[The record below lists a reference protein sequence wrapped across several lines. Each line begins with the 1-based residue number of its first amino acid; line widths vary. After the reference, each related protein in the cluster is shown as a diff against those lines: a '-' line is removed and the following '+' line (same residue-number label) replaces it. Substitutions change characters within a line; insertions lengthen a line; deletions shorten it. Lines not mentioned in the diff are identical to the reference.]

1 MDIVVAPDPQSA
13 AAEAADWVS
22 KQLRLAASK
31 RGEACVAFSGGSTPA
46 LMLAALTRRAVPWH
60 ETTIFQVDE
69 RVAPENDPDRNAL
82 LLDVLRDRR
91 PTIKLMPVGAAD
103 LVVAAQRYAS
113 DLPDR
118 LDVVH
123 LGIGDDGHTASWP
136 PGDPV
141 IEASDRVALSGEYKG
156 RVRMTLTVP
165 AVNAAR
171 HRLVLAT
178 GTSKAPVVER
188 WLLDDRRLPID
199 RVRRANTTVILD
211 AAAAARLPFD
221 LPAATSDG
229 RRRPR

>member
-1 MDIVVAPDPQSA
+1 
-13 AAEAADWVS
+13 
-22 KQLRLAASK
+22 
-31 RGEACVAFSGGSTPA
+31 
-46 LMLAALTRRAVPWH
+46 
-60 ETTIFQVDE
+60 
-69 RVAPENDPDRNAL
+69 
-82 LLDVLRDRR
+82 
-91 PTIKLMPVGAAD
+91 
-103 LVVAAQRYAS
+103 VAAQRYAT

-221 LPAATSDG
+221 LPAATSNG